1 MAYVSAQLA
10 AGWVALARNDR
21 ERAAVEG
28 EAAARAARLRRD
40 RAGLAEALEL
50 RGLATNDRRRQAV
63 WLEEAVSIWRAI
75 RDPLGEAHAELILG
89 LSTREEAGAA
99 RAEEAERRLRAAGA
113 HGYRILPASGLPSA
127 PQAPLAPIKVST
139 LGRFGVVRDGR
150 PLGRDEWKSK
160 KARDLLKLLVARR
173 GRPTPRDVL
182 MEALWPQHD
191 PKRLANRL
199 SVALSTLRSVLDPD
213 RRHPS
218 DHFLVSSAGAIGL
231 RSANVEVDVETF
243 IERSEQAL
251 DSYRNR
257 PDESLPLLEAA
268 EAAYVGDFLEEDLYE
283 DWATPL
289 REEARAQYLAV
300 VVALAET
307 AEAAGQADA
316 TIRYR
321 LRALERDS
329 YDEGAHLGLVAAF
342 LAAGRHGEARR
353 AYREYTARMEE
364 IGVEPEPFSQGER
377 WAAHTPA
384 S

>member
-1 MAYVSAQLA
+1 
-10 AGWVALARNDR
+10 
-21 ERAAVEG
+21 
-28 EAAARAARLRRD
+28 
-40 RAGLAEALEL
+40 
-50 RGLATNDRRRQAV
+50 
-63 WLEEAVSIWRAI
+63 
-75 RDPLGEAHAELILG
+75 
-89 LSTREEAGAA
+89 
-99 RAEEAERRLRAAGA
+99 
-113 HGYRILPASGLPSA
+113 
-127 PQAPLAPIKVST
+127 
-139 LGRFGVVRDGR
+139 
-150 PLGRDEWKSK
+150 
-160 KARDLLKLLVARR
+160 
-173 GRPTPRDVL
+173 VL

-353 AYREYTARMEE
+353 AYREYAARMEE